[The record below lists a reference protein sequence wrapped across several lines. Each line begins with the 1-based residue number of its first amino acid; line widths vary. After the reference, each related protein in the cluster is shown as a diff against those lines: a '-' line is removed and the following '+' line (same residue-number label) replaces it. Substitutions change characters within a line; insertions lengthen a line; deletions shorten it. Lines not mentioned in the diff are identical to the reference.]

1 MNRVQILSGVQ
12 RRRRFSSDEKKM
24 IVAESLTPGASAS
37 AVARRHD
44 IAPSLLYVWK
54 KTFAKPKE
62 ALIVSPSSENTFVRL
77 VPSQP
82 HKDTKG
88 GVIRVRAN
96 SGVVVEF
103 PVSVDL
109 RQLAIFVA
117 SLGG

>member
-24 IVAESLTPGASAS
+24 IVAESLTPGASSS

-54 KTFAKPKE
+54 KTFAKPDE
-62 ALIVSPSSENTFVRL
+62 ALIVSPLSGNSFVRV
-77 VPSQP
+77 VPSQSD
-82 HKDTKG
+82 KDARD

-103 PVSVDL
+103 PVNVDL
-109 RQLAIFVA
+109 SHLAIFVA